1 MSSIDI
7 TQIPGI
13 VANDGYPFMFQE
25 YEAQP
30 VVYPEICEVRPCD
43 FGLLGDKGRV
53 ASGVGNMQ
61 RVLDGQPIPA
71 DSVRGTRTWQIA
83 VHRYGG
89 RLDIPRR
96 MLAAADASSKV
107 PGMIAEFGRQWGR
120 RAPAQKDQIVADIFQ
135 KGTIA
140 AGNLASF
147 DNTFPNE
154 ADANAGLIYDGKPF
168 FAATGNG
175 HPLLAGTS
183 TPFNLIASA
192 ALGSTTLQTT
202 LTAMRTTNAIDDRE
216 LKIMVQPT
224 VLLVPAGLEYT
235 AKTLVQSALVPGSG
249 NNDTNTLQGILRPIV
264 WRYLTDDTD
273 AWWVGA
279 TGQGGGVRVYDSGMP
294 VIEVAIDP
302 ITKDLIVTA
311 EFVFG
316 AGVTDWRQW
325 FCNNKATS

>member
-1 MSSIDI
+1 MSSVDI

-25 YEAQP
+25 YEAQA
-30 VVYPEICEVRPCD
+30 VVYPEICEVREAD
-43 FGLLGDKGRV
+43 FGMLGDKGRV
-53 ASGVGNMQ
+53 ASGVGNMVK
-61 RVLDGQPIPA
+61 VLDGQPIPA
-71 DSVRGTRTWQIA
+71 DSVRGTRTWQAAI
-83 VHRYGG
+83 HRYGG

-96 MLAAADASSKV
+96 MLQAADASAKV
-107 PGMIAEFGRQWGR
+107 PNMIAEFARQWGR

-135 KGTIA
+135 KGTLS

-147 DNTFPNE
+147 DNSYPNE
-154 ADANAGLIYDGKPF
+154 ADSNAGFIFDGKPF
-168 FAATGNG
+168 FAASGNG
-175 HPLLAGTS
+175 HPLLAGSS
-183 TPFNLIASA
+183 TLFNLIVSA

-216 LKIMVQPT
+216 LKIIVQPN
-224 VLLVPAGLEYT
+224 VLLVPPDLEYT
-235 AKTLVQSALVPGSG
+235 AKTLMNSALVPGSA
-249 NNDTNTLQGILRPIV
+249 NNDANTLQGVLRPIV

-279 TGQGGGVRVYDSGMP
+279 TGQGGGVRVYDSGAP
-294 VIEVAIDP
+294 VIEAMLDP
-302 ITKDLIVTA
+302 VTKDLIVTA

-316 AGVTDWRQW
+316 ACVTDWRQW